1 MHTKTVPLSRLV
13 EQSYLLAMGMVAAVV
28 FGGAIA
34 LSAMYSDRI
43 GRKKVIGTSVALAIV
58 WALVVFPVLD
68 MGSTFSFALALF
80 VTLTIFGI
88 AYGPAGALLPE
99 LFQARYRYTGAG
111 LGYNL
116 AGILGGALPPLAA
129 AAMAAAGNTL
139 GIGIMLSLLSA
150 MSMMCVL
157 AMSESSK
164 NKVLADVEGTDSTI
178 ATEVP

>member
-1 MHTKTVPLSRLV
+1 
-13 EQSYLLAMGMVAAVV
+13 
-28 FGGAIA
+28 
-34 LSAMYSDRI
+34 MYSDRF

-129 AAMAAAGNTL
+129 AAMAASTSCCVQQGAC
-139 GIGIMLSLLSA
+139 A
-150 MSMMCVL
+150 MASP
-157 AMSESSK
+157 
-164 NKVLADVEGTDSTI
+164 VEGS
-178 ATEVP
+178 